1 MPKNHANGQYEL
13 SLVIENA
20 GLAVEQRLHSNN
32 AVEVRSIREVSGG
45 IVSRLYSNGQL
56 EVVEVREV

>member
-1 MPKNHANGQYEL
+1 MPNLHANGQYEL
-13 SLVIENA
+13 SLIIENS
-20 GLAVEQRLHSNN
+20 GLAVEQRIYSNN